1 VETSARRRMRH
12 RGRASR
18 PRRRRLLNGKS
29 AASSSS
35 VPPFSRTAAPRVA
48 AESQHSADTNAS
60 GARQAGA
67 LRLRIRDPEAPASRD
82 CSAASAGCRPPT
94 PAAVPAPGASGV
106 LTQASG
112 ADRLDGRTGCRYC
125 ARTCACAIWLAL
137 GDRVGGSLI
146 VTTADP
152 VRLCD
157 RRAQGLGGSRHDE
170 PSPRFIAR
178 TAVWS

>member
-48 AESQHSADTNAS
+48 AESQHPADTNAS

-112 ADRLDGRTGCRYC
+112 ADRLDGRTGCRCC
-125 ARTCACAIWLAL
+125 ARTCASAIWLAL

-157 RRAQGLGGSRHDE
+157 RRAQGLGGSGHDE